1 MDLFTAKALCFD
13 HCVIRRVA
21 RALGTYVSRSPVTAG
36 YAGLLLSTHLWCAAV
51 LSTAEA
57 QRVVL
62 GVSTNLDNLQDR
74 PVRVLAGSMLFFDGT
89 LTEITSEAFAG
100 TLITL
105 GLGVIVCLAWLERR
119 YGAGRAYALF
129 VLGHLGAT
137 LLTVP
142 LIHVALAHGWYPD
155 SVRHATDFGIS
166 YGAETVLATGRS
178 CCAGRGGSRRP
189 VSSPG
194 RCSAATGAG
203 SCPTSPPSDICWRPP
218 SASSAQPAC
227 CGPPGAPPRP
237 RCRTPARH
245 WSSSPT
251 SAASAVP
258 NRRPGRRHSAPGDV
272 FRDAAAPDGGTAR
285 GVVRAMGAGG
295 RPKASAAR
303 VRRCSRRTATA

>member
-1 MDLFTAKALCFD
+1 M
-13 HCVIRRVA
+13 IRRLA
-21 RALGTYVSRSPVTAG
+21 RALGTYVSRSPVTAA
-36 YAGLLLSTHLWCAAV
+36 YAGLLLSTHLWCTAV
-51 LSTAEA
+51 LSTAQA

-129 VLGHLGAT
+129 VLGHLAAT

-166 YGAETVLATGRS
+166 YGAETVLATG
-178 CCAGRGGSRRP
+178 ALLLRR
-189 VSSPG
+189 
-194 RCSAATGAG
+194 
-203 SCPTSPPSDICWRPP
+203 
-218 SASSAQPAC
+218 
-227 CGPPGAPPRP
+227 
-237 RCRTPARH
+237 AR
-245 WSSSPT
+245 WL
-251 SAASAVP
+251 
-258 NRRPGRRHSAPGDV
+258 
-272 FRDAAAPDGGTAR
+272 AAA
-285 GVVRAMGAGG
+285 GVVAWPVLGGDWSGELPDFTTIGHLLAAAVGFVCGAFLL
-295 RPKASAAR
+295 RAAR
-303 VRRCSRRTATA
+303 RAAPAPAPVLAPAPAPVPQPGPAPVD